1 MEILLAALPT
11 LIGALVGASASIL
24 TTHFANKHSMK
35 LVAIEREE
43 RHKSDVRKKQI
54 ENYES
59 LQLATIDYA
68 RSGVIS
74 SFQIREQYVE
84 GKKHS
89 EVRIDDKHDE
99 QFRLNQARFVTLVG
113 RILDDELREQA
124 QAVRNVELQLTL
136 YATNLD
142 ELENAFAAHNREYN
156 RFLDSLEAK
165 LRGLYSD

>member
-1 MEILLAALPT
+1 MEILLVALPT

-68 RSGVIS
+68 RSGVVS

-84 GKKHS
+84 GKSTPK
-89 EVRIDDKHDE
+89 
-99 QFRLNQARFVTLVG
+99 FA
-113 RILDDELREQA
+113 
-124 QAVRNVELQLTL
+124 LT
-136 YATNLD
+136 TNMT
-142 ELENAFAAHNREYN
+142 NNSGSIR
-156 RFLDSLEAK
+156 RVS
-165 LRGLYSD
+165 

>member
-1 MEILLAALPT
+1 MEILLAALST

-24 TTHFANKHSMK
+24 TTHFANKRSMK

-54 ENYES
+54 ENCES

-68 RSGVIS
+68 RSGVVS

-142 ELENAFAAHNREYN
+142 ELENAFAAHSREYII
-156 RFLDSLEAK
+156 
-165 LRGLYSD
+165 Y

>member
-24 TTHFANKHSMK
+24 TTHFANKHSMR

-68 RSGVIS
+68 RSGVVS

-99 QFRLNQARFVTLVG
+99 QFRLNQARFITLVG

-142 ELENAFAAHNREYN
+142 ELENAFAVHNREYN